1 MASDSRDVYVSD
13 LVRFIAAFAADLPPE
28 PRRSLM
34 RRFLPSDWIR
44 EPDGRVRLLNS
55 TLDDL
60 GSLNFDGP
68 LLEGFP
74 TVSAPGLHGKDGR
87 FFNSHQAGAGVGDV
101 EDGLDVP
108 WKASWLLHAYLL
120 KLRDAGVLL

>member
-13 LVRFIAAFAADLPPE
+13 LVCFIAAFAADLPPE
-28 PRRSLM
+28 PRRTLM

-55 TLDDL
+55 TFDDL

-87 FFNSHQAGAGVGDV
+87 FFNSLQAGAGVGDI
-101 EDGLDVP
+101 EDGRDAP
-108 WKASWLLHAYLL
+108 WRDPHRLHSYLL
-120 KLRDAGVLL
+120 RLRDAGVLL